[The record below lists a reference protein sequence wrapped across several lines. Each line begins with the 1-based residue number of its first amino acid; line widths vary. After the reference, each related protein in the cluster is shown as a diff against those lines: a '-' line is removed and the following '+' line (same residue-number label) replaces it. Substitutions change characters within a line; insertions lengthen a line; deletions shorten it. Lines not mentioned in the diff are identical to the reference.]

1 MLTLVP
7 TDLWAY
13 TRSDGHSVA
22 GIPIDFLLFAM
33 TLIGV
38 ALFHNRVLHVALSG
52 LTVILLYNFLVT
64 GFKHG
69 SGMGGL
75 VAHFGHEWVIL
86 TNLFCLLV
94 GFALLADQFE
104 RSHVP
109 QLIPK
114 ILSRGWVGNFVLLI
128 LVFILSGFLDNIA
141 AAIIGGTVAMSI
153 FNKRVHI
160 GYVAAIVAASNAG
173 GSGSVVG
180 DTTTTMMWIA
190 GVNPLDVLHA
200 YIAAVVALVVFGIP
214 ASVQQAKHAEIVSA
228 DSAMLPVD
236 KARLAIVFIILVAA
250 IVTNVTVNLRFN
262 HLADHFPF
270 IGVAVW
276 VALIATSFWR
286 APDWKL
292 IPGTAAGSLFLLA
305 LVTCASLMPVEKLPL
320 ASWESA
326 LVLGFVSAIFDNIP
340 LTALA
345 IKQGG
350 YDWGMLAYTVG
361 FGGSMIWFGS
371 SAGVA
376 ISNIVHEAK
385 SVGAW
390 LKNGWH
396 VAVGYV
402 VGFAVLLAVYGWQPT
417 PVGNSASTVAPT
429 ASHSGTR

>member
-1 MLTLVP
+1 MEAWAQTRVDGP
-7 TDLWAY
+7 T
-13 TRSDGHSVA
+13 VA
-22 GIPIDFLLFAM
+22 GIPMDFILFGA

-38 ALFHNRVLHVALSG
+38 ALFHNRVLLVASSG
-52 LTVILLYNFLVT
+52 LLVIILYNFLIT

-69 SGMGGL
+69 AGFGGL

-109 QLIPK
+109 ELIPR
-114 ILSRGWVGNFVLLI
+114 LLPSGWKGGFALLTLIFV
-128 LVFILSGFLDNIA
+128 LSGFLDNIA

-153 FNKRVHI
+153 YNRRVHI

-173 GSGSVVG
+173 GAGSVVG

-190 GVNPLDVLHA
+190 GVNPLNVLPA
-200 YIAAVVALVVFGIP
+200 YVAAIVALVVFGIP
-214 ASVQQAKHAEIVSA
+214 ASMQQARHADMITSGTRRVQY
-228 DSAMLPVD
+228 D
-236 KARLAIVFIILVAA
+236 KARVAIVFIILISA
-250 IVTNVTVNLRFN
+250 IVTNVTVNVKFTA
-262 HLADHFPF
+262 LADHFPF

-276 VALIATSFWR
+276 VALLLTSRWR
-286 APDWKL
+286 APNWKL
-292 IPGTAAGSLFLLA
+292 IPETARGSLFLLA
-305 LVTCASLMPVEKLPL
+305 LVTCASLMPVEKLPA
-320 ASWESA
+320 ASWQSS
-326 LVLGFVSAIFDNIP
+326 LSLGFISSIFDNIP

-350 YDWGMLAYTVG
+350 YDWAMLAYSVG

-376 ISNIVHEAK
+376 IANIIPEAK

-390 LKNGWH
+390 VKNGWH
-396 VAVGYV
+396 VPVGYV
-402 VGFAVLLAVYGWQPT
+402 VGFLVMYALVGWHPT
-417 PVGNSASTVAPT
+417 PLGVP
-429 ASHSGTR
+429 